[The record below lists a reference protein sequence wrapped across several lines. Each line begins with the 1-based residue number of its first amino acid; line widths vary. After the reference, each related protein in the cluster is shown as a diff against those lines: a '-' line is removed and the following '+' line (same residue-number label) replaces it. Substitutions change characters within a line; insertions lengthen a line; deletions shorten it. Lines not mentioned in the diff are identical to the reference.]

1 MNKFLKNLRFII
13 LYFVI
18 AILLTGCNSNPTSV
32 GSELLGNEG
41 KLNFNIYNSQQEN
54 TKRNSY
60 TYRKN
65 LTLGV
70 SDKLLLGKNSYAESY
85 ILLRFSVALADSVI
99 NKLKQNKL
107 QLVNAWMYMK
117 VKYSLGDKF
126 LPFDFTVHRIRK
138 DWGSD
143 KFNYDSL
150 KVLAYD
156 ASDISSSKNITDS
169 LVTFNLSTDVVF
181 DWLKYSV
188 DSTSA
193 PKNYGLL
200 FKPTP
205 NTQRF
210 LGFKGYRLGSDSDVP
225 LLYIVYE
232 EPSVFK
238 DTIFVS
244 PYMNIHVVNGTEINS
259 NNDIVLQAG
268 LGYKGYLFFDLSSL
282 PRNIIVNKATLELSV
297 DSSKTIDGNPAS
309 DSIVVKI
316 LGDTL
321 NKTYTRDS
329 SFYSILSRTGN
340 TFSGDISWIVQKWIN
355 GQAVNQGLELY
366 LADEISSI
374 ARIWIHG
381 SKSSEALRPRLKIYY
396 IQK

>member
-126 LPFDFTVHRIRK
+126 LPFNFTVHRIRK

>member
-1 MNKFLKNLRFII
+1 MKNLRFII